1 MTKNKT
7 AVFRYDEDVQ
17 TSLDTILEYIRQAAP
32 GTDPNISDAIR
43 FALITKAGDIRMEQR
58 QTPA

>member
-17 TSLDTILEYIRQAAP
+17 NSLETILEYIRQAAP

-43 FALITKAGDIRMEQR
+43 FAIIIAAGDIRTEQHKA
-58 QTPA
+58 PV